1 MVYQLNL
8 LYAHDNNFL
17 MKERAMDKRIVF
29 RNMEHSNVMEDY
41 ANQQLEKIEEF
52 MQHFNTPHSINL
64 YLEPSKT
71 REHHHI
77 SLHVQCGSHH
87 FESSYEHEGIPFYD
101 VLDRVIDVM
110 YKKLHEEK
118 RKMDDDKK
126 MVGRH
131 DEFKKER

>member
-52 MQHFNTPHSINL
+52 MQHFKI
-64 YLEPSKT
+64 
-71 REHHHI
+71 
-77 SLHVQCGSHH
+77 
-87 FESSYEHEGIPFYD
+87 
-101 VLDRVIDVM
+101 
-110 YKKLHEEK
+110 
-118 RKMDDDKK
+118 
-126 MVGRH
+126 
-131 DEFKKER
+131 